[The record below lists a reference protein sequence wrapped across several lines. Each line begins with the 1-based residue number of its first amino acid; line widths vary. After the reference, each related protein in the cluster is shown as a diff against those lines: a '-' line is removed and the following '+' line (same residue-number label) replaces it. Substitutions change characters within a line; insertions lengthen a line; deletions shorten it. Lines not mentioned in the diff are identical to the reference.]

1 MSGRR
6 TTAAPLHPEAG
17 LVRRL
22 VVVILAVVLLCGA
35 GVWWFV
41 LRDDAPPPAA
51 LGDCASPAA
60 SDAPD
65 TPDGRWSLEPDPERE
80 AVFVGY
86 RIEER
91 FGGET
96 VTKTATGRT
105 SDVEGSLVVTD
116 GEVTEASI
124 VAHLDSL
131 RSDRT
136 ARDSAMRR
144 RGLETDTFPEAR
156 FTLTAPI
163 VLASAPT
170 VGSATD
176 AVATGTLEL
185 HGEQAEVDVPIEACW
200 TGPTIKL
207 SGSAPVVL
215 ADYGIEQV
223 QTPIVDIAD
232 HGELEFELVFTP
244 A

>member
-1 MSGRR
+1 V
-6 TTAAPLHPEAG
+6 HPEAG

-22 VVVILAVVLLCGA
+22 VLGVLILVLLVGGA
-35 GVWWFV
+35 TWWFV

-51 LGDCASPAA
+51 LGDCASPTTG
-60 SDAPD
+60 DAPD
-65 TPDGRWSLEPDPERE
+65 TPDGTWTVQPDVDPD

-86 RIEER
+86 RIDER

-105 SDVEGSLVVTD
+105 SQVEGSLVIDGDQVTD
-116 GEVTEASI
+116 TSI
-124 VAHLDSL
+124 VANLATLS
-131 RSDRT
+131 SNRT
-136 ARDSAMRR
+136 ARDTAMRVK
-144 RGLETDTFPEAR
+144 GLETDQFPDAE

-163 VLASAPT
+163 TLSPSPT
-170 VGSATD
+170 VGVPVDAT
-176 AVATGTLEL
+176 ATGTLTL
-185 HGEQAEVDVPIEACW
+185 HGEENEVDVPIEACW
-200 TGPTIKL
+200 TGLTIKL
-207 SGSAPVVL
+207 SGSAPIVL

-232 HGELEFELVFTP
+232 HGELEFELVLTP